1 MNNIIGTKFKRTKKE
16 GTNLMDQNLGDT
28 NVMYHKL
35 LDQFFRSQSI
45 KVNIGIKQNLR
56 TQLSGT

>member
-1 MNNIIGTKFKRTKKE
+1 
-16 GTNLMDQNLGDT
+16 MDQNLGDT

-45 KVNIGIKQNLR
+45 KVSLR
-56 TQLSGT
+56 EHNRAKGNGMDFKLVSEL